1 MTTYPSVGDYTSALQ
16 NPAAVFSHPS
26 LRKARFT
33 QGFGG
38 PFCASGTSAVVF
50 QARVDDKLQ
59 ALRCYL
65 RDDAATPERYAAL
78 DQFVA
83 GSRLGQFIGTVTWY
97 REEVRVNGARWPVLE
112 MDWIEGQHLNNY
124 AGFLAEAENT
134 TALGGLA
141 GHWLEMVN
149 GLQGARFAHGD
160 LQHGN
165 VLVDTGRRLRL
176 VDFDSVWLPELHG
189 QAPPAES
196 GHSNFQPPGLTGDGR
211 WGPFMDTFAGLAVYL
226 ALIVLTK
233 RPQLWGRFNSGDNI
247 LFERAD
253 FVPPHDT
260 DVWRSIGA
268 LGDSEVDRMADKV
281 KECCAPG
288 WKPDKTLAETLAHKL
303 RWWENGG
310 TAGAP
315 ARSPAAGSA
324 PAAPPAV
331 PGATAILP
339 PLPTKSY
346 QSPVASQGGSA
357 KSGAAGR
364 ASASQAQPGARP
376 ARGKWW
382 EDQPGQA
389 ASTPPQ
395 GWPAQPP
402 RVTRPTPLST
412 RATRTSS
419 TRTSRTPSTRTSRTP
434 STRTSRTPSTR
445 TSKTP
450 STRTSRTQVQRRRRP
465 GFVVTGLLLMIVG
478 LVTWISLATH
488 HDPSGGAVTG
498 IVFLLI
504 GLLLVRRRR

>member
-165 VLVDTGRRLRL
+165 VLVDTGRPAAAGGLRQRVASRAARTGSTGREWPFQLPAARPDRGRPVGSLHGHLRRARRLPGANRAYQAAAAVGKVQQRRQHLVRTRRLRATARHRRL
-176 VDFDSVWLPELHG
+176 AQHRRARRLRGRPDGRQGQRVLRSRLEAGQDARGDACPQAPVVGERRDGGCPGPESRRGLGPGRAACCARRDGHLAAAAHEVLPE
-189 QAPPAES
+189 
-196 GHSNFQPPGLTGDGR
+196 PGREPGR
-211 WGPFMDTFAGLAVYL
+211 
-226 ALIVLTK
+226 
-233 RPQLWGRFNSGDNI
+233 
-247 LFERAD
+247 
-253 FVPPHDT
+253 
-260 DVWRSIGA
+260 
-268 LGDSEVDRMADKV
+268 
-281 KECCAPG
+281 
-288 WKPDKTLAETLAHKL
+288 
-303 RWWENGG
+303 
-310 TAGAP
+310 
-315 ARSPAAGSA
+315 
-324 PAAPPAV
+324 
-331 PGATAILP
+331 
-339 PLPTKSY
+339 
-346 QSPVASQGGSA
+346 
-357 KSGAAGR
+357 
-364 ASASQAQPGARP
+364 
-376 ARGKWW
+376 
-382 EDQPGQA
+382 
-389 ASTPPQ
+389 
-395 GWPAQPP
+395 
-402 RVTRPTPLST
+402 
-412 RATRTSS
+412 
-419 TRTSRTPSTRTSRTP
+419 
-434 STRTSRTPSTR
+434 
-445 TSKTP
+445 
-450 STRTSRTQVQRRRRP
+450 QRQ
-465 GFVVTGLLLMIVG
+465 
-478 LVTWISLATH
+478 
-488 HDPSGGAVTG
+488 
-498 IVFLLI
+498 
-504 GLLLVRRRR
+504 VRRRGAGQRLPGPARRAARTG